1 MCKEVGSYLTKVDQ
15 NKRRKKARTNA
26 WWSTFWRGDFSL
38 EKSRKPKRR
47 KKQEL
52 LLGRQPFEEGI
63 FHWKNQETKKKKNK
77 EIKQKLLLAAQPFRE
92 GTFHWKNQEKQ
103 EEEKQKKKQELLF
116 GGQPFG
122 EGTFQS
128 RKPRRKKRKKTL
140 NYCLVVNLLERGS
153 QMF

>member
-1 MCKEVGSYLTKVDQ
+1 M
-15 NKRRKKARTNA
+15 
-26 WWSTFWRGDFSL
+26 

-92 GTFHWKNQEKQ
+92 GTFQWKDQEN
-103 EEEKQKKKQELLF
+103 KKKKKARTTAWWSTFLKRELF
-116 GGQPFG
+116 IGKIM
-122 EGTFQS
+122 
-128 RKPRRKKRKKTL
+128 KPRRRKTKKKNK
-140 NYCLVVNLLERGS
+140 NYCLVLNLLERGLS
-153 QMF
+153 MERSRK

>member
-1 MCKEVGSYLTKVDQ
+1 MDQ

-103 EEEKQKKKQELLF
+103 EEEKQKKARTTVWWSTFRRGNFSIKKTKKKKKKKNPELLL
-116 GGQPFG
+116 GGQSFG
-122 EGTFQS
+122 EGISNVLIRLRT
-128 RKPRRKKRKKTL
+128 
-140 NYCLVVNLLERGS
+140 S
-153 QMF
+153 QRSC

>member
-103 EEEKQKKKQELLF
+103 EEEKQKKSK
-116 GGQPFG
+116 
-122 EGTFQS
+122 
-128 RKPRRKKRKKTL
+128 
-140 NYCLVVNLLERGS
+140 NYCLVVNLSERELFN
-153 QMF
+153 QENQEEKKEKKP

>member
-92 GTFHWKNQEKQ
+92 GTFHWKNQENQ
-103 EEEKQKKKQELLF
+103 
-116 GGQPFG
+116 
-122 EGTFQS
+122 
-128 RKPRRKKRKKTL
+128 
-140 NYCLVVNLLERGS
+140 
-153 QMF
+153 